1 MEYATAA
8 ADGVAKAAT
17 STVAPS
23 DAPSRRGAKSFE
35 AVAQAIAEPT
45 AAHKELADLSYCTAT
60 ADRLGR
66 VALARGWQAWVDCHL
81 ETLDR
86 RLAAL
91 DAHIDA
97 AAIAAEEDAWAR
109 AEFGLDA

>member
-1 MEYATAA
+1 MEYATTA

-23 DAPSRRGAKSFE
+23 DTPSRRGAKSFE
-35 AVAQAIAEPT
+35 AVAQAIAQPT
-45 AAHKELADLSYCTAT
+45 AGHRELQLQLHAAH
-60 ADRLGR
+60 RLGR

>member
-1 MEYATAA
+1 M
-8 ADGVAKAAT
+8 
-17 STVAPS
+17 
-23 DAPSRRGAKSFE
+23 
-35 AVAQAIAEPT
+35 
-45 AAHKELADLSYCTAT
+45 
-60 ADRLGR
+60 
-66 VALARGWQAWVDCHL
+66 ARGWQAWVDCHL

>member
-8 ADGVAKAAT
+8 ADGVAEAAT

-35 AVAQAIAEPT
+35 AVAQAIAQPT
-45 AAHKELADLSYCTAT
+45 AAHKELADLSS
-60 ADRLGR
+60 
-66 VALARGWQAWVDCHL
+66 
-81 ETLDR
+81 LDR

>member
-1 MEYATAA
+1 M
-8 ADGVAKAAT
+8 
-17 STVAPS
+17 
-23 DAPSRRGAKSFE
+23 RGAKE
-35 AVAQAIAEPT
+35 AVSKTLQVERLT
-45 AAHKELADLSYCTAT
+45 AARREKRCSNLPADFP
-60 ADRLGR
+60 
-66 VALARGWQAWVDCHL
+66 
-81 ETLDR
+81 LDR